1 VRNLV
6 TGASGFLGSHLVEG
20 LVRDGED
27 VVALVRRSSDRT
39 HLVALGAQIVDGDLV
54 DRSSL
59 AACLEGVDR
68 VFHCAALVSDW
79 GTWQEFRATN
89 VTGLANLLEAADQAR
104 VERFVHVSSTDVYG
118 HPDRVLD
125 EHAPFRRRG
134 WPYGDTKIEA
144 EELFWR
150 FVRERGLNG
159 TVVRPASL
167 YGPRSRSFVDEVLE
181 LLRERRLPLIGPA
194 DRAAGLTEVTN
205 AVDAILLI
213 ASSEQTIG
221 RAYNVTDGS
230 RVGWQTYFE
239 RLAQIADVPPP
250 RRFRI
255 PRAAAYPAAWAV
267 ELVYRGLRLRSRPP
281 LTRLMVELLATEQ
294 GFSNA
299 RLETELAYRPRL
311 AFDEGMQRLEA
322 WLRMEGRIPAP
333 SSRNHKGAPEW
344 IPS

>member
-1 VRNLV
+1 MRNLV

-20 LVRDGED
+20 LLAAGED
-27 VVALVRRSSDRT
+27 VVALVRRSSDRG
-39 HLVALGAQIVDGDLV
+39 HLDRLRVEVLEGDLL

-59 AACLEGVDR
+59 LPCLEGVDR

-79 GTWQEFRATN
+79 GTWDEFRAAN
-89 VTGLANLLEAADQAR
+89 VTGVRNLLEAADE
-104 VERFVHVSSTDVYG
+104 VGVGLFVHISSTDVYG
-118 HPDRVLD
+118 HPDRVVD
-125 EHAPFRRRG
+125 ESAPFRRRG

-144 EELFWR
+144 EELLWS
-150 FVRERGLNG
+150 FVREHDLRV

-181 LLRERRLPLIGPA
+181 LLRERRLPLVGPA
-194 DRAAGLTEVTN
+194 GRAAGLTEVTN

-213 ASSEQTIG
+213 ASSERSIG

-230 RVGWQTYFE
+230 RVNWQTYFD
-239 RLAQIADVPPP
+239 RLAQIAGVRPP

-255 PRAAAYPAAWAV
+255 PRSAAYAAAWAV
-267 ELVYRGLRLRSRPP
+267 ERAYRSLRLRSRPP

-299 RLETELAYRPRL
+299 KLETELGYRPRRD
-311 AFDEGMQRLEA
+311 FEEGMQRLER
-322 WLRMEGRIPAP
+322 WLRMEGRIPAA
-333 SSRNHKGAPEW
+333 S
-344 IPS
+344 